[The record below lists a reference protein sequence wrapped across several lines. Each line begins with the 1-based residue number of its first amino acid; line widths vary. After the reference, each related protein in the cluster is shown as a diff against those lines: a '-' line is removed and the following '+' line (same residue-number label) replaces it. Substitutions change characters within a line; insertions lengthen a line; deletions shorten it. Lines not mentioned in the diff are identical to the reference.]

1 MGQPPSIGANPVTS
15 TSYGVSSHVTG
26 LTFGS
31 ADSAEFAFDPNTGR
45 ETQYSATVNGSVMH
59 GDLTWNANGSLKT
72 LAITDPFNAGDA
84 QTCNYSYDDLS
95 RITAANCGTAIFN
108 QNFAYD
114 PFGNITK
121 TVPTGS
127 TGIAWQP
134 GYNSS
139 T

>member
-1 MGQPPSIGANPVTS
+1 TYDN
-15 TSYGVSSHVTG
+15 
-26 LTFGS
+26 
-31 ADSAEFAFDPNTGR
+31 NTGR
-45 ETQYSATVNGSVMH
+45 MTQYKYTLNGSSEI
-59 GDLTWNANGSLKT
+59 GNLTWNANGSLQT

-139 T
+139 TNRYTLSGTSYDANGNLTNDSFRSYTWNAKEYLNK